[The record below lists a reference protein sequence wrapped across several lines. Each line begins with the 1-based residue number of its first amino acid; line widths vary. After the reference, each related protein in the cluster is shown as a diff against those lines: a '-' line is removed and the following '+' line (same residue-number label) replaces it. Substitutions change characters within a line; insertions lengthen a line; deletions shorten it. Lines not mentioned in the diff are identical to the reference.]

1 MSDRTI
7 STTQGVPPRPGAT
20 TPVARRLGPL
30 LPAIVASIL
39 PVFLIGALVGPM
51 GSELGYRE
59 ATAGLLMA
67 AFFAVSA
74 LVSRKAGALADSVGP
89 ITTLQIGLV
98 GSAIV
103 AAGVAAGVRSV
114 TLLAI
119 AMMVGGACNA
129 LTQIAANVYLARYLP
144 PDRHGL
150 AFAVKQSAN
159 PGGAMAAGLLLP
171 TLVLN
176 LGWRSAF
183 VVAAC
188 GAGCSAVALQAG
200 RNWPPAVPVPDVGIR
215 QGAVTTSP
223 PPTGGRDRALILVAA
238 SAAFGSAS
246 AVALG
251 DRKSVV

>member
-20 TPVARRLGPL
+20 TPVARRLAPL

-129 LTQIAANVYLARYLP
+129 LTQIAANVLQALGP
-144 PDRHGL
+144 EDQEHDHQNDQ
-150 AFAVKQSAN
+150 K
-159 PGGAMAAGLLLP
+159 LLP
-171 TLVLN
+171 TDTHDD
-176 LGWRSAF
+176 S
-183 VVAAC
+183 
-188 GAGCSAVALQAG
+188 
-200 RNWPPAVPVPDVGIR
+200 PDR
-215 QGAVTTSP
+215 
-223 PPTGGRDRALILVAA
+223 
-238 SAAFGSAS
+238 
-246 AVALG
+246 
-251 DRKSVV
+251 